1 MQHLLYSNGCHL
13 TMGNDQRVRD
23 ESLAKTTARRVGR
36 GPTLYRRGKALVHH
50 FELWIAG
57 TRFVDWLMSPGVQRV
72 QTSLPSLPAFIT
84 SHLGTQ
90 PQLGPQSLAIPELP
104 NELKTMPGIFRDRAA
119 EERSFEIDGP
129 LPVLL
134 KVHSEATTWLRRQR
148 WFFHYFIYG
157 TQKRARA
164 DAKLQEAPIRKDDV
178 PASGLDPV
186 ELTSRMREK
195 AVQLGISS
203 VGVTKFDPMLT
214 MGPYLGDEAIGNRV
228 VVCAVAQNWGAI
240 QAIPS
245 ERHERA
251 HFDGD
256 VQVQLLTIA
265 LAEFLMDLGY
275 VASPSR
281 ANGMAIAYGVEAGL
295 GQLGLNGQLLTPF
308 AGSRTRLAMITTNA
322 PLVFDAPVDYG
333 IPAICDRCKSCVRNC
348 PSGAIQSKRQMHR
361 GVLKAKIKLERCLPI
376 VAQAHGCSIC
386 IKVCPVQRY
395 GLPAVIDEYKRS
407 GKILGK
413 NTDELEGYTWPIDGR
428 YYGAGERPASAST
441 QEMLSP
447 PGFFLDM
454 KRTQVKEDGP
464 GNNVLF
470 SLAPKVVPSE
480 AGPNLDEV

>member
-1 MQHLLYSNGCHL
+1 MQHLLYSNGCHSPMENEHHDGHEL
-13 TMGNDQRVRD
+13 QARP
-23 ESLAKTTARRVGR
+23 TARRLGR
-36 GPTLYRRGKALVHH
+36 GPTLLGRGKALIHR
-50 FELWIAG
+50 FELWVAG
-57 TRFVDWLMSPGVQRV
+57 THFVDWLMSPGVQRV

-104 NELKTMPGIFRDRAA
+104 DELKTVPGILRDHAA
-119 EERSFEIDGP
+119 EQRSFETDGA

-157 TQKRARA
+157 TQRRARA
-164 DAKLQEAPIRKDDV
+164 DAKLQQAPIRKEGAV
-178 PASGLDPV
+178 AVGLDAI
-186 ELTSRMREK
+186 ELTKRMKEK
-195 AVQLGISS
+195 AAQLGLSA
-203 VGVTKFDPMLT
+203 VGVTKFDPLLT
-214 MGPYLGDEAIGNRV
+214 MTPYLGDEAIGNRV
-228 VVCAVAQNWGAI
+228 IVCALAQNWGAI
-240 QAIPS
+240 QAVPS

-265 LAEFLMDLGY
+265 LAEFLMDMGY
-275 VASPSR
+275 VASASR

-322 PLVFDAPVDYG
+322 PLEFDSPVDYG

-348 PSGAIQSKRQMHR
+348 PSGAIQSKRKMHR
-361 GVLKAKIKLERCLPI
+361 GVYKAKIKLERCLPI

-407 GKILGK
+407 GQILGK
-413 NTDELEGYTWPIDGR
+413 NTDELEGYTWPMDGR

-454 KRTQVKEDGP
+454 KRTQAKADGP
-464 GNNVLF
+464 GKHVLF
-470 SLAPKVVPSE
+470 SLAPKAVTSE
-480 AGPNLDEV
+480 PGPNLDEV